1 MIVRINDI
9 FTRLF
14 RFFLCSF
21 VCYEIF
27 CREYNIM
34 VYNNIVMKLS
44 LVTNEMIRNR
54 EHLMVKTLIKGFK
67 QASNRK
73 KMVI

>member
-1 MIVRINDI
+1 MIFLRVC
-9 FTRLF
+9 FVFFSLLF
-14 RFFLCSF
+14 RLLRD
-21 VCYEIF
+21 F